1 MSYLWQNGVKY
12 DSKEEHFRV
21 LYKLIIILGTP
32 LKSGMWDVHSCA
44 LLWVLSTFIQLE
56 YCCLTLS

>member
-12 DSKEEHFRV
+12 DSKDEHFRV

-44 LLWVLSTFIQLE
+44 LLCVLSTFIQL
-56 YCCLTLS
+56 